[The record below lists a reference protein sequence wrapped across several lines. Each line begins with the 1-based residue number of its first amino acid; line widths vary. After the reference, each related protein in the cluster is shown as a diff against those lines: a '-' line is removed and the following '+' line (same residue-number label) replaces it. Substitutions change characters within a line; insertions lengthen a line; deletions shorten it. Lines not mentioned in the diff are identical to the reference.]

1 MQGAAAIGKKEGS
14 GQVSRSQATAEQAVC
29 PSAGRTRPTGV
40 DRCALL
46 QIHAD
51 SLATLDGSCP
61 ERTANAVPSSL
72 SVTGIPAAAGAD
84 SADVTPSGSDDVIRR
99 AYVRGQQATAPRSHR

>member
-1 MQGAAAIGKKEGS
+1 M
-14 GQVSRSQATAEQAVC
+14 
-29 PSAGRTRPTGV
+29 GRVG
-40 DRCALL
+40 RCALL